1 MMMNGDKVIKWIEMM
16 TKLNDYEV
24 IDDKVIE
31 IDDNKVIWIMDAKS
45 W

>member
-1 MMMNGDKVIKWIEMM
+1 MMM
-16 TKLNDYEV
+16 NDYEV

-45 W
+45 